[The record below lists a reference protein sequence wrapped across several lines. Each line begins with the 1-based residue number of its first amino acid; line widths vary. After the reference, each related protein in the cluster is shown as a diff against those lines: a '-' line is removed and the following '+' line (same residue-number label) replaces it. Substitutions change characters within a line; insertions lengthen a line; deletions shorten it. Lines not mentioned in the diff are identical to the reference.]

1 MIKKGRALE
10 RSVTA
15 RLHEYEDY
23 LAGKTADMKISCDV
37 CHDTCPV
44 DCDLCP
50 FNVDGVYMGCITRA
64 RDSMIDSC
72 SFYCDG
78 CCRPTKKTCR
88 ARYNE
93 LLRTLKK
100 NGWKYD

>member
-50 FNVDGVYMGCITRA
+50 FNTEGVYFGCLTPA
-64 RDSMIDSC
+64 REAMHRCISRDRRQS
-72 SFYCDG
+72 
-78 CCRPTKKTCR
+78 PPKKVCL

-93 LLRTLKK
+93 LLRALRK